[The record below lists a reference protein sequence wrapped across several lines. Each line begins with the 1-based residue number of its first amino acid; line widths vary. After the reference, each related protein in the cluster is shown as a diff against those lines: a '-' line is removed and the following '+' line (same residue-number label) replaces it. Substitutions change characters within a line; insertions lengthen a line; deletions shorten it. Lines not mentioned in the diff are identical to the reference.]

1 MIFFGERTN
10 LFQRLFS
17 ASAFFASLLL
27 LGRDQKSCFFAQN
40 FLPKKIAQKFSLDLS
55 YRRYFSITRAHKY
68 TRGRKLFSFYIAV
81 VV

>member
-40 FLPKKIAQKFSLDLS
+40 FLPRKIAQKFSLDLS
-55 YRRYFSITRAHKY
+55 
-68 TRGRKLFSFYIAV
+68 
-81 VV
+81 